1 MWAPVSGLA
10 TGTPEPGGVWRPQ
23 LVRDTADRPAD
34 ARRERLLPAPRVPR
48 SEAFAL
54 MREAQDGRPPVTY
67 DPCIPI
73 HVEINPRTGGANAV
87 PLVEDALDDVQA
99 ATGLEFVVDGLT
111 ERPPQM
117 GGEVRREDLRR
128 PVLVAWSDPAEVPEL
143 DGVTAGLGGSVAVRS
158 GSHERYVTGQVALDG
173 PALAELSE
181 AEQSA
186 IIRHELGHVV
196 GLAHVDDPREL
207 MFPESTGATKW
218 GPGDRYGLAV
228 LGSGTCN

>member
-10 TGTPEPGGVWRPQ
+10 SGTPEPGGVWRPQ

-111 ERPPQM
+111 ERPPRM
-117 GGEVRREDLRR
+117 GGEVRRQDLRR

-173 PALAELSE
+173 PALAGMSE
-181 AEQSA
+181 AEQCG
-186 IIRHELGHVV
+186 GHPARA
-196 GLAHVDDPREL
+196 GARGRPR
-207 MFPESTGATKW
+207 A
-218 GPGDRYGLAV
+218 RR
-228 LGSGTCN
+228 